1 MLQTVDAAG
10 AVVVEVAGADVDV
23 DVGVADGVGFV
34 EVEVVRR
41 RAPQTRPLWVP
52 LLVAFLVQQELVVG
66 IQDTSMQVS
75 VCAQSE
81 MQDSRVNVEAAPC
94 G

>member
-1 MLQTVDAAG
+1 MLVD
-10 AVVVEVAGADVDV
+10 VAEADVDV
-23 DVGVADGVGFV
+23 DVGFADGVGSD
-34 EVEVVRR
+34 EVEVVKR

-66 IQDTSMQVS
+66 IQETSMQVS

-81 MQDSRVNVEAAPC
+81 MQESSVNVEAAP
-94 G
+94 

>member
-1 MLQTVDAAG
+1 VVEDAG
-10 AVVVEVAGADVDV
+10 AEVEVVVAL
-23 DVGVADGVGFV
+23 ADGVGLE

-66 IQDTSMQVS
+66 IQETSIQVS

-81 MQDSRVNVEAAPC
+81 MQDSRVNVEAAP
-94 G
+94 

>member
-1 MLQTVDAAG
+1 MEDAG
-10 AVVVEVAGADVDV
+10 AEVEVVVAL
-23 DVGVADGVGFV
+23 ADGVGLE

-66 IQDTSMQVS
+66 IQETSIQVS

-81 MQDSRVNVEAAPC
+81 MQDSRVNVEAAP
-94 G
+94 